1 MKKIFRFAALLM
13 AAAAMFMV
21 GCEEPTPPAPV
32 DPFEGASLEVN
43 LVGADINVATFSIK
57 AEVLKV
63 ASYIVKPF
71 EANMTAP
78 TAAEIFEQGTL
89 VALEEGAAQVTLR
102 DLTPETSYKVY
113 AAGRISSDKVWDTV
127 AELKFTT
134 AAEPIIPVL
143 TAKFE
148 SATATSADYTIYAEN
163 ISRIAY
169 IAAPATD
176 ALDATIPSIQ
186 VIFATGKVANLVQ
199 GDNTL
204 TVNNLSP
211 NTEYILYIAG
221 EIAGI
226 EEYMEEV
233 LVVKGAK
240 TSDFAEDIT
249 VRDINYRGFTIDVKV
264 DPKVKEQNHVI
275 KWATSDLYMYNKN
288 AQLDTDAMNL
298 HDTAWGGINLFNE
311 SRSLI
316 IDEAHSYIYNS
327 NGELESWYFES
338 IVPGQ
343 PQVVIMGEY
352 RRGESEWGWGYGYY
366 RPMFDR
372 DQYIIDQTG
381 KTERLDE
388 APYWSGFYQHLNVQ
402 VQHPEPLPEDMLLVE
417 IDAEPDDALIKVTAD
432 KSLEQVVVM
441 VMSELEYNSAMTMI
455 EDKHLP
461 WFATSMV
468 GMYEGVSMSVDPHNE
483 EMGLNG
489 TFMTAISQF
498 LLDIPRESKFWVYVI
513 GLRGDF
519 NNDGFLDGHEQ
530 ICKEFEFYLPQP
542 TKPAPKI
549 EVTALE
555 STSAF
560 EVGFNIKCPTKDADR
575 GKTIANYEKE
585 WLMAGMS
592 AQEIVDNYGIE
603 FTSIELARINSDE
616 GLTITYPSRPNEK
629 TYLAAMVANDEGTE
643 TFSEA
648 VIAKSLNEPAAD
660 RVESEL
666 FESLKGEWTASATV
680 TYSMYNTETEVY
692 DPYTVV
698 HSCNVTIGD
707 VEYPEELREED
718 YQTFERHG
726 VNRET
731 AALYYNEFKAAAATF
746 NENTRAQ
753 NRILMNGYNF
763 AGEIQPYFQYSDP
776 YSLFVSDTYNGY
788 TSEMPLYDFGP
799 KWYLEVAAD
808 GTVTAPFNTNYFT
821 PMASWYTERNAVY
834 ESHFIAYEPTTK
846 LPVGYMGDEA
856 GNAVNGHFPVEI
868 SEDGNTITVKP
879 FEYSG
884 YKFYPNAAI
893 NYGGGQYSITVAVIS
908 EVVLTRNNSSAVA
921 AKAIRK
927 PAGQIKNQM
936 VQADQKIEAPARP
949 ASRAAIGEKVEFKM
963 VEGIQHLS
971 GEERAKLWFEN
982 RRK

>member
-1 MKKIFRFAALLM
+1 MKKFFRFAALLM

-89 VALEEGAAQVTLR
+89 VALEEGTAQVTLR

-169 IAAPATD
+169 IAARVDEIDQT
-176 ALDATIPSIQ
+176 PSIQ
-186 VIFATGKVANLVQ
+186 VIFATGKVAQMVQ

-204 TVNNLSP
+204 TVNNLLP
-211 NTEYILYIAG
+211 NSEYVLYIAG
-221 EIAGI
+221 EIAGL

-275 KWATSDLYMYNKN
+275 KWATSSLYLYNRN
-288 AQLDTDAMNL
+288 GGGRGVDANLMNL

-311 SRSLI
+311 SRSII
-316 IDEAHSYIYNS
+316 IDEEHSYIYND
-327 NGELESWYFES
+327 NGEIDNWYYES

-343 PQVVIMGEY
+343 PQVVIMGEF
-352 RRGESEWGWGYGYY
+352 RRGESNWGWGYGYY
-366 RPMFDR
+366 RPMFDQ
-372 DQYIIDQTG
+372 DQYTIDAGNGNVQ
-381 KTERLDE
+381 DE
-388 APYWSGFYQHLNVQ
+388 AAYWDGFYQNIRVQ
-402 VQHPEPLPEDMLLVE
+402 VQRPEPLPEDMLQVE
-417 IDAEPDDALIKVTAD
+417 IETEPDDARIKVTAD
-432 KSLEQVVVM
+432 RSLKQVAIM
-441 VMSELEYNSAMTMI
+441 IMSELEHNAATAWAPEEHMQ
-455 EDKHLP
+455 
-461 WFATSMV
+461 WFATSIEA
-468 GMYEGVSMSVDPHNE
+468 MYEGVTMIVDPYSAE
-483 EMGLNG
+483 IGFNG
-489 TFMTAISQF
+489 TIQTAISEY
-498 LLDIPRESKFWVYVI
+498 LYDIPRESKFWVYVV

-519 NNDGFLDGHEQ
+519 NNDGWLDGHEQ
-530 ICKEFEFYLPQP
+530 VFKKYEFYLPKP

-560 EVGFNIKCPTKDADR
+560 EVGFNIKCPSKDADK
-575 GKTIANYEKE
+575 GKAIANYEKE

-753 NRILMNGYNF
+753 NRILMNGFDF
-763 AGEIQPYFQYSDP
+763 AGGLQPYYAYSDP
-776 YSLFVSDTYNGY
+776 YSLFVSDTYNGQ
-788 TSEMPLYDFGP
+788 TSEMPIYDFGP

-821 PMASWYTERNAVY
+821 PMASWYTEMNAVY
-834 ESHFIAYEPTTK
+834 ESHFIAYEPTTGTTA
-846 LPVGYMGDEA
+846 GYMGDEA

-879 FEYSG
+879 FAYANLN
-884 YKFYPNAAI
+884 FYPNAAI
-893 NYGGGQYSITVAVIS
+893 NYGMGRYGLSIAVES
-908 EVVLTRNNSSAVA
+908 EIVLTRNTSAA
-921 AKAIRK
+921 APAKASTK
-927 PAGQIKNQM
+927 PAGQLKNKT
-936 VQADQKIEAPARP
+936 VESKQKIEAPARP
-949 ASRAAIGEKVEFKM
+949 ASRGAIGKKIEYKM
-963 VEGIQHLS
+963 VTGPKNLS
-971 GEERAKLWFEN
+971 KEEKGKLWIDG
-982 RRK
+982 RRR